1 MRRWLNRQNQFLYLH
16 GEYVEPESFF
26 FFFRLC
32 DVDQLSQT
40 HQKNKSHKRKFRKFR
55 QNKRFLYP
63 CCSSR
68 RCCRPQ
74 VYSSPE
80 SWRAF
85 LNGTAQLLKN
95 HDRTCTWCAGFIS
108 VFFPE
113 NLVNLLLE
121 WVLCVRSRSKNV
133 RIFIALEK
141 KGRAEKINHA
151 HVVRLG
157 SAFFCSLVFGESE
170 WWNIWF

>member
-1 MRRWLNRQNQFLYLH
+1 MTQSSKSIFCTRGIRWTWK
-16 GEYVEPESFF
+16 

-151 HVVRLG
+151 HVVSFG
-157 SAFFCSLVFGESE
+157 SVLFLFFGFWRERVVKYLILIVGF
-170 WWNIWF
+170 